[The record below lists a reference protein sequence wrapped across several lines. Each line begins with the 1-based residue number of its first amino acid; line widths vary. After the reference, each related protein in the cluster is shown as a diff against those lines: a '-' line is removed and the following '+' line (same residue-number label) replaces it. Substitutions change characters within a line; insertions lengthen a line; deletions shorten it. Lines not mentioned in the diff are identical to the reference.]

1 MKHIHKK
8 WLLRINNAAMWVG
21 GISFIGYKI
30 TDSDVFHS
38 LLMISAPV
46 YIACGIYFMI
56 REIIIARSI
65 KAFIKK
71 FWPELLVCL
80 IVAIIM
86 ATIVLG
92 VSLK

>member
-56 REIIIARSI
+56 RDFIIVRSI
-65 KAFIKK
+65 WEFFVKYIYVF
-71 FWPELLVCL
+71 FVCL
-80 IVAIIM
+80 IMGV
-86 ATIVLG
+86 IVLG

>member
-1 MKHIHKK
+1 
-8 WLLRINNAAMWVG
+8 MWVG

-65 KAFIKK
+65 WEFFVKYIYVF
-71 FWPELLVCL
+71 FVCL
-80 IVAIIM
+80 IMGV
-86 ATIVLG
+86 IVLG

>member
-65 KAFIKK
+65 WEFFVKYIYVF
-71 FWPELLVCL
+71 FVCL
-80 IVAIIM
+80 IMGV
-86 ATIVLG
+86 IVLG